1 METCHGHGGYGT
13 WTKDIHFF
21 VEAVIDYEIVCHT
34 DTVGFHGMALAVVV
48 VAYFGVVEVGDA
60 TAASAT
66 AADDAATTTSASAS
80 ANTAASARGGGDAG
94 ERRTLVASPRWTCW
108 WCWEAAARRGW
119 WQWQRQRRRAMS
131 RRRTWSLYRDDE
143 DDGGGIN
150 GEAQGNAN
158 RGTQSYYASNR
169 TILLLRRS
177 AVAISLSLASNG
189 GKSKRVAQQKQGV
202 SANCRDGALAPA
214 RSSQRFGKI
223 LNNF

>member
-1 METCHGHGGYGT
+1 
-13 WTKDIHFF
+13 
-21 VEAVIDYEIVCHT
+21 
-34 DTVGFHGMALAVVV
+34 
-48 VAYFGVVEVGDA
+48 
-60 TAASAT
+60 
-66 AADDAATTTSASAS
+66 
-80 ANTAASARGGGDAG
+80 
-94 ERRTLVASPRWTCW
+94 
-108 WCWEAAARRGW
+108 
-119 WQWQRQRRRAMS
+119 MS

-177 AVAISLSLASNG
+177 AVAIFVFGKQWRQKQKG
-189 GKSKRVAQQKQGV
+189 GTTKKQGV
-202 SANCRDGALAPA
+202 ISANCRDGALAPA